1 MGIIQKLENMCNVGK
16 VIIEGDRHEWYKVV
30 MSDIED
36 GVVFSSESP
45 TLKQAIESV
54 DSQIKAY
61 NTKVNIG
68 NWDQIINRR

>member
-36 GVVFSSESP
+36 GAVFSSESP